1 MSVLISAAVYNTFH
15 SYKKFGKQF
24 KKIRRGEIMKINWNK
39 KYTTI
44 AIYAIVVIIFA
55 VLFIKLT
62 YNFDTLKQA
71 FSWVGSIG
79 APIIC
84 GIVIAYILNP
94 LMVWLENKIFGKYK
108 AEMPQEQNIV
118 VRKLQQSSVGDK
130 AVVKTLEKHSAP
142 MEKKVRRR
150 KLIAR
155 TVSLVLT
162 FIIFLAAITGIAV
175 AIVPNVSKSIVT
187 LAENMDGYI
196 QKIDKWVTNVFES
209 KPEVMES
216 IFKEIKSFQDLLSK
230 IAGSLEPMTKD
241 IIGNL
246 SGFIGN
252 ILVGLKNFLLGFI
265 IAIYL
270 LFSKERLMAQMKKIV
285 CAFLKPMRA
294 QGFLHGCSRS
304 NDIFKKY
311 IISNLVDSLIILV
324 FMMIGMFAMG
334 MPYQMLIAVVCAVTN
349 LIPFFGPFLGAIP
362 CGLLILLVDPP
373 KVIWFAIFVLVLQ
386 QLDGNVIKPLLFGE
400 TMGLPAIWVLISI
413 IVGGAMFGIPGM
425 LLGAPVFAV
434 FYMMF
439 AEYVKNKLQ
448 KKNLPGET
456 EVYEANSEVL
466 SDDYLQHASEP
477 GKMPA
482 SFEEATKPDP
492 TPQEKELPEP
502 ITEPKRPRSRRKRK

>member
-1 MSVLISAAVYNTFH
+1 MKVNWNRKYNT
-15 SYKKFGKQF
+15 
-24 KKIRRGEIMKINWNK
+24 
-39 KYTTI
+39 I
-44 AIYAIVVIIFA
+44 AAYAITVIIIA
-55 VLFIKLT
+55 VLFVKLT
-62 YNFDTLKQA
+62 YNFDTLKDT
-71 FSWVGSIG
+71 FSWVGNIG

-84 GIVIAYILNP
+84 GIIIAYILNP
-94 LMVWLENKIFGKYK
+94 LMMWLENKIFGKYK
-108 AEMPQEQNIV
+108 AQTPLEQNIV
-118 VRKLQQSSVGDK
+118 VRKLAQSSVGDK

-142 MEKKVRRR
+142 IEKRVRRR

-155 TVSLVLT
+155 SVSLILT
-162 FIIFLAAITGIAV
+162 FVIFLAIITGICI

-196 QKIDKWVTNVFES
+196 QKIDTWVTNVFES

-230 IAGSLEPMTKD
+230 IAVSLEPMTKD

-246 SGFIGN
+246 SGFIGS
-252 ILVGLKNFLLGFI
+252 ILVGLKNFVLGFI

-285 CAFLKPMRA
+285 CAFLKPARA
-294 QGFLHGCSRS
+294 QGFLRGCSRS

-311 IISNLVDSLIILV
+311 VISNLVDSLIILV

-373 KVIWFAIFVLVLQ
+373 KVIWFVIFVLVLQ

-413 IVGGAMFGIPGM
+413 TVGGAMFGIPGM

-434 FYMMF
+434 IYMMF
-439 AEYVKNKLQ
+439 ADLVKNKLK

-456 EVYEANSEVL
+456 EIYEADTEEL
-466 SDDYLQHASEP
+466 SDDYLQHADDA
-477 GKMPA
+477 GKAMPA
-482 SFEEATKPDP
+482 SFEETVKPQP
-492 TPQEKELPEP
+492 NEKEK
-502 ITEPKRPRSRRKRK
+502 KRSAPVSESKPTRSRKNRKSS